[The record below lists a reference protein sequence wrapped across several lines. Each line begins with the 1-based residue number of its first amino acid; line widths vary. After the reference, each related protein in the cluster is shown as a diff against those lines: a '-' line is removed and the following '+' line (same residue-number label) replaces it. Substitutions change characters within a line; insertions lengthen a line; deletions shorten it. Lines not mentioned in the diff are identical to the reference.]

1 MRYLLICFL
10 GLTAAVVAQEPKTD
24 PLGLGSRPF
33 QKSKTIDQAV
43 KDQKKDGW
51 RYAAP
56 AVKPKEPLGAVS
68 APKGTDPFKASSSPK
83 GAEPLKATS
92 AAPWEDPLNL
102 KGKPFQKPP
111 SQFKVQQQQRSPVTP

>member
-1 MRYLLICFL
+1 MLICFL
-10 GLTAAVVAQEPKTD
+10 GLTALVVAQEPKND

-43 KDQKKDGW
+43 KEQKKDGW
-51 RYAAP
+51 QFAAP

-68 APKGTDPFKASSSPK
+68 APKGTDPLKANSSPK

-102 KGKPFQKPP
+102 KGKPFNKAP
-111 SQFKVQQQQRSPVTP
+111 SQFKVQQQQRSPVGP

>member
-10 GLTAAVVAQEPKTD
+10 GLTGLAFAQESKED

-33 QKSKTIDQAV
+33 QKSKTIDQAN

-51 RYAAP
+51 QYSAP
-56 AVKPKEPLGAVS
+56 EMKPKEPMGAVS
-68 APKGTDPFKASSSPK
+68 APKGTDPLKATSSPK
-83 GAEPLKATS
+83 EADPLNATS

-102 KGKPFQKPP
+102 KGKPFDKAR
-111 SQFKVQQQQRSPVTP
+111 SQFRVQKKQRSPIEP

>member
-1 MRYLLICFL
+1 MRCLLFCVL
-10 GLTAAVVAQEPKTD
+10 GLTALAVAQESKTD

-43 KDQKKDGW
+43 KEQKKDGW
-51 RYAAP
+51 QFAAP
-56 AVKPKEPLGAVS
+56 EIKPKEPLGAVS
-68 APKGTDPFKASSSPK
+68 APKGSYPLKASSSPK

-102 KGKPFQKPP
+102 KGKPFSKPR
-111 SQFKVQQQQRSPVTP
+111 SQFKVQQQQNSTATP

>member
-1 MRYLLICFL
+1 MRYLLICLL
-10 GLTAAVVAQEPKTD
+10 GLTALAVAQESKPD

-33 QKSKTIDQAV
+33 QKSKTVDQAV

-51 RYAAP
+51 QFP
-56 AVKPKEPLGAVS
+56 TPEIKPKEPLGAVS
-68 APKGTDPFKASSSPK
+68 APKGTDPFKASSAPK

-102 KGKPFQKPP
+102 KGRPFYKPP
-111 SQFKVQQQQRSPVTP
+111 SQFKVQQQQTP